1 MVVSFFVSFLVCFCM
16 STLIQEITLFMLV
29 QDTKL
34 KSVDRSLKRHIS
46 ISLGKIVVKIK
57 YTVLQNNTHCIMQK
71 LGELLPDR

>member
-1 MVVSFFVSFLVCFCM
+1 MCFCM
-16 STLIQEITLFMLV
+16 STLIQEITLFMMV
-29 QDTKL
+29 QDTKR

-57 YTVLQNNTHCIMQK
+57 HTVLQNSTHCIMQK